1 MASAARNQ
9 QIREAYNVRTGSKL
23 ETFKQVNEGARFEGI
38 GPKDK
43 NRITMAEVRK
53 WYLENNIGALKIQTG
68 FNSYVAPS
76 ADHELQVDLFEY
88 KFKQPERPKMNHT
101 LIDGKEYDV
110 GRAMARSLAK
120 VDPYGIIAINPFTKK
135 VHVES
140 VLGKSGRDDW
150 KPALQKIIDKMG
162 KPKSIYTDPDASVLG
177 NEVREWCKKN
187 KITSVI
193 TRQHAAVAER
203 AIRMIKKRL
212 DDKLDS
218 DVQYGDGEPE
228 SYWTK
233 HVQAAVDWYNKD
245 NVQATTNMKPV
256 EAEKPENEF
265 DVKTNL
271 EINAIHR
278 RKYPLIEVGDEVRTY
293 RKKKFGDKERMGNFH
308 EGTRT
313 VEEVSKSLGQT
324 VYKLFGDVDPYI
336 RADLHLIKK
345 NRSKGK
351 SSRTSRSERR
361 EEHRC
366 RRRGEGRSEVH
377 TRRNET
383 IGRSQS

>member
-9 QIREAYNVRTGSKL
+9 QIREAYNVRSGSKL

-68 FNSYVAPS
+68 FNSYVAPTT
-76 ADHELQVDLFEY
+76 DHELQVDLFEY

-177 NEVREWCKKN
+177 HEVRAWCKQKRHRERDHEAARSSSRESD
-187 KITSVI
+187 KDHKEEARRQIRVRRPI
-193 TRQHAAVAER
+193 RRRRTRELLDEARTGSSGLVQQGQRASNNQHETGR
-203 AIRMIKKRL
+203 SGETRKR
-212 DDKLDS
+212 
-218 DVQYGDGEPE
+218 
-228 SYWTK
+228 T
-233 HVQAAVDWYNKD
+233 
-245 NVQATTNMKPV
+245 
-256 EAEKPENEF
+256 
-265 DVKTNL
+265 
-271 EINAIHR
+271 R
-278 RKYPLIEVGDEVRTY
+278 RKNQPRDKRHPSPKVSSHRGGGRGPDLQKEEIWRQGADG
-293 RKKKFGDKERMGNFH
+293 KF
-308 EGTRT
+308 
-313 VEEVSKSLGQT
+313 S
-324 VYKLFGDVDPYI
+324 
-336 RADLHLIKK
+336 
-345 NRSKGK
+345 
-351 SSRTSRSERR
+351 
-361 EEHRC
+361 
-366 RRRGEGRSEVH
+366 
-377 TRRNET
+377 
-383 IGRSQS
+383 